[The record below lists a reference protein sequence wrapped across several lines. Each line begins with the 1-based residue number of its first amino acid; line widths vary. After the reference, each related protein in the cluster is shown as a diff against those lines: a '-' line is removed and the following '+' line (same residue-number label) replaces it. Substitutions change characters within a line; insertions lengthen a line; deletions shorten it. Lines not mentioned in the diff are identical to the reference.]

1 MTLLS
6 FKLMS
11 VKNFMIRA
19 AQYLSIHYLTL
30 YKKKYIVYLY
40 KIPYYDILGHYDSLI
55 ILVKFLN
62 AAFQFYATYFLY
74 ILTDS
79 ATIET

>member
-1 MTLLS
+1 
-6 FKLMS
+6 
-11 VKNFMIRA
+11 MIRA

-30 YKKKYIVYLY
+30 YTHTHIYIVYLY

-55 ILVKFLN
+55 ILVKFLS